1 VLLGRQAD
9 LIKIAGRRASLAGLN
24 LLLQDLPGLQDGVFH
39 LPATGHATQRLCLV
53 YAGPP
58 LDRAATDRWLRERLD
73 PAFLPRAYLR
83 VDRLPRDANGKL
95 LRPELEQLVERRQ
108 VAEPRA
114 PAAPWHFVV
123 PHDHP
128 CLAGHFPG
136 RPIVPG
142 VLALDQVLCHLEA
155 HHGARV
161 KRLQQVKFVAAL
173 QAGEATQLS
182 AERRGD
188 VVTFS
193 LTTLRG
199 GVSTLLVGGSVEF
212 DAPEAAT

>member
-1 VLLGRQAD
+1 
-9 LIKIAGRRASLAGLN
+9 
-24 LLLQDLPGLQDGVFH
+24 
-39 LPATGHATQRLCLV
+39 
-53 YAGPP
+53 
-58 LDRAATDRWLRERLD
+58 
-73 PAFLPRAYLR
+73 
-83 VDRLPRDANGKL
+83 
-95 LRPELEQLVERRQ
+95 
-108 VAEPRA
+108 
-114 PAAPWHFVV
+114 
-123 PHDHP
+123 
-128 CLAGHFPG
+128 
-136 RPIVPG
+136 
-142 VLALDQVLCHLEA
+142 
-155 HHGARV
+155 V